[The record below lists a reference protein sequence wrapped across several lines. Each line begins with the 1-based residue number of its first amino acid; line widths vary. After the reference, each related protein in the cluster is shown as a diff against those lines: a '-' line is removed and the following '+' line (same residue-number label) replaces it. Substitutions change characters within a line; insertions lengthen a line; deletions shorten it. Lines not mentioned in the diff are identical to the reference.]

1 MDRVSENAKP
11 ATKSLDTMQVEA
23 DQTDPFWMLK
33 KLQCELLD
41 TNNETIRE
49 DMEERYSHP
58 NLGLPDIYF
67 SLSSHPYPLGFST

>member
-1 MDRVSENAKP
+1 ME
-11 ATKSLDTMQVEA
+11 VEA

-41 TNNETIRE
+41 TNNETIKE

-58 NLGLPDIYF
+58 YLGLPDSYILHLFF
-67 SLSSHPYPLGFST
+67 SLFTSLVIRFLNVKIEFMNAIR

>member
-1 MDRVSENAKP
+1 ME
-11 ATKSLDTMQVEA
+11 VEA

-33 KLQCELLD
+33 RLQCELLD

-58 NLGLPDIYF
+58 NLGLPDIYILHLFF
-67 SLSSHPYPLGFST
+67 SLFTSLFIRFLNVKIEFVNAIR

>member
-1 MDRVSENAKP
+1 ME
-11 ATKSLDTMQVEA
+11 VEA

-33 KLQCELLD
+33 RLQCELLD

-58 NLGLPDIYF
+58 NLGLPDSYILHLFF
-67 SLSSHPYPLGFST
+67 SLFTSLFIRFLNVKIEFVNAIR